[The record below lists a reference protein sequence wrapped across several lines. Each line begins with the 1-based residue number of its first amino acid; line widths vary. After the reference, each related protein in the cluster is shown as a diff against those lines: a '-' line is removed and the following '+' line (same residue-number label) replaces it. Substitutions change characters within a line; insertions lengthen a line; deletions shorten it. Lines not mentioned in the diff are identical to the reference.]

1 MSEKDSWIYI
11 CVIIDLFSRM
21 VIAHKIGC
29 SNSTQLVKSTLIKAY
44 DKRKPHAGL
53 LFHTDRGSN
62 NRSKAIYDYMQKKE
76 ITHSFSRAYVPYVNS
91 VVESFFASMKSEELY
106 RTRYRSEKELRTA
119 IDNYI
124 NWLNTKR
131 PHAKLHY
138 KTPLAKETEF
148 YSNQSDL
155 QPE

>member
-76 ITHSFSRAYVPYVNS
+76 ITLSFSRAYVPYDIS
-91 VVESFFASMKSEELY
+91 VV
-106 RTRYRSEKELRTA
+106 
-119 IDNYI
+119 
-124 NWLNTKR
+124 
-131 PHAKLHY
+131 
-138 KTPLAKETEF
+138 
-148 YSNQSDL
+148 
-155 QPE
+155 